1 MLGKISYLPCSLL
14 RPFDVLW
21 CFIFPFICYIKN
33 FVLCFFNPSCC
44 LVNYVYICYDFE
56 QVTWAGFDI
65 LEVEPSVIRH
75 VLLLGYL
82 NGFQVLDVEDAS
94 NFKEL
99 VSKRG
104 GPVSFLQLHPSP
116 VKLDTSPAKPDSHD
130 VLRRSHPLLLIVAG
144 EESKDVA
151 VEEPNHIPMGGHPG
165 SCANSH
171 NAVQFYSL
179 KSHSYAHVLRFRS
192 AVCMVRCSSQ
202 IVAVGLATQV
212 RTTMTRNYGYRI
224 YLMVT
229 SA

>member
-1 MLGKISYLPCSLL
+1 MC
-14 RPFDVLW
+14 
-21 CFIFPFICYIKN
+21 IFCN
-33 FVLCFFNPSCC
+33 DS
-44 LVNYVYICYDFE
+44 D

-75 VLLLGYL
+75 ILLLGYL

-104 GPVSFLQLHPSP
+104 GPVSFLQMHPCP
-116 VKLDTSPAKPDSHD
+116 KKPDTSPGKTDTHD
-130 VLRRSHPLLLIVAG
+130 ALIRSHPLLLIVAG

-151 VEEPNHIPMGGHPG
+151 VGQNHRVIGGHPG

-179 KSHSYAHVLRFRS
+179 KSHSYVHVLRFRS

-212 RTTMTRNYGYRI
+212 RTTMTDNYGYRI
-224 YLMVT
+224 DLMVT

>member
-1 MLGKISYLPCSLL
+1 MPCTL
-14 RPFDVLW
+14 
-21 CFIFPFICYIKN
+21 CIYIF
-33 FVLCFFNPSCC
+33 
-44 LVNYVYICYDFE
+44 YDFE

-104 GPVSFLQLHPSP
+104 GPVSFLQMHPSP
-116 VKLDTSPAKPDSHD
+116 AKPDTPPAEPDSHD

-151 VEEPNHIPMGGHPG
+151 VGQNHSPVGDPG

-179 KSHSYAHVLRFRS
+179 KSHSYVHVLRFRS

-212 RTTMTRNYGYRI
+212 RTTMTDNYGYRI
-224 YLMVT
+224 DLMVT